1 MATRGVKQLQTLRI
15 AYCNHGGSSESVREY
30 ISSGRIVEFANRNPS
45 VEVIGELRN
54 GKHPYIK
61 AEYLTGFHKQVCVK
75 NESLLRI
82 EEVIQMLNNSS
93 GRKIKRI
100 EGSTQSDKPSI
111 QGVWTPM
118 LDIVQKHFKIEMIN
132 SSKP

>member
-30 ISSGRIVEFANRNPS
+30 IASGKIVEFAKENPT
-45 VEVIGELRN
+45 VNVIGELRN

-61 AEYLTGFHKQVCVK
+61 AEYLTGFHKQICVK
-75 NESLLRI
+75 NESLRRI
-82 EEVIQMLNNSS
+82 QEVIQMLNNSS
-93 GRKIKRI
+93 GRKIKPI
-100 EGSTQSDKPSI
+100 EASTQTDKPSV
-111 QGVWTPM
+111 QGIWTPM
-118 LDIVQKHFKIEMIN
+118 LDIVQKNFKIEMIN

>member
-15 AYCNHGGSSESVREY
+15 AYCNYGGSSESVREF
-30 ISSGRIVEFANRNPS
+30 ISSGKIVEFARQNSS
-45 VEVIGELRN
+45 VHVVGELRN

-61 AEYLTGFHKQVCVK
+61 AEYLTGFDKQVCVK
-75 NESLLRI
+75 NVSLKRI
-82 EEVIQMLNNSS
+82 LEVIHMLNNSS

-100 EGSTQSDKPSI
+100 EESTQTDKPSI

-118 LDIVQKHFKIEMIN
+118 LDIAQKEFKIEIIN
-132 SSKP
+132 S